1 MPKMFDEQEEITL
14 VTQRSLDCHEGLREQ
29 AKELAKKIKESEP
42 EEFNRLRDE
51 QILEYYPQIP
61 RA

>member
-14 VTQRSLDCHEGLREQ
+14 VTQRLLDCHEGLREQ